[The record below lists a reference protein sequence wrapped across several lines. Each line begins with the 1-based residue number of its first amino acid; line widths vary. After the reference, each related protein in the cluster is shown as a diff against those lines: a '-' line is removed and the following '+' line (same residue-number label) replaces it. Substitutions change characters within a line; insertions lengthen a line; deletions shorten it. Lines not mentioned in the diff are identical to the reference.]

1 MSGMGGCTRKQ
12 ISRQHSSRG
21 FWDMQAH
28 WLRNVGDPATSG
40 WHTIDSKKIYRIIQ
54 TNTNCGKT
62 ATTCSLGPDSTLG
75 EKGEK
80 INLASE
86 GSRAVVWG
94 WERVGEPGDTPY
106 MRPICPP
113 ANKLSFKYQHIK
125 FSSRM
130 SACVYCF
137 TFWKNIWI
145 RRDEV
150 RVQRDLLNF
159 DCQLLWRG
167 EIRLK

>member
-1 MSGMGGCTRKQ
+1 MSGIGGCTRKQ

-86 GSRAVVWG
+86 GSRTVVWG
-94 WERVGEPGDTPY
+94 WERVGSLETLLKCSQSALQQISCHLNINTSSSHHG
-106 MRPICPP
+106 CQP
-113 ANKLSFKYQHIK
+113 ACIVSLFEKIFEYAEMK
-125 FSSRM
+125 
-130 SACVYCF
+130 
-137 TFWKNIWI
+137 
-145 RRDEV
+145 
-150 RVQRDLLNF
+150 
-159 DCQLLWRG
+159 
-167 EIRLK
+167 